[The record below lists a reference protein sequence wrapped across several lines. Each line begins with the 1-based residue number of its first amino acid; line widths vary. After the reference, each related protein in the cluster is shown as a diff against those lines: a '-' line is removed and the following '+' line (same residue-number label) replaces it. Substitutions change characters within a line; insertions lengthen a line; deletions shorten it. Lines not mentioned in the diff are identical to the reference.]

1 MLRRKK
7 CLAMLL
13 AGGQGSRLGVLTKKV
28 AKPAVPFGGK
38 YRIID
43 FALSNC
49 VNSGIDTVGVL
60 TQYKPMELNEYI
72 GNGQPWGLDRNSGGV
87 HILQP
92 YARTKSR
99 EWYKGTANAIYQNIN
114 FIDRFAPENVVILSG
129 DHIYKMDYSK
139 MIAKH
144 NKEKADCTIAVI
156 EVPLYEA
163 SRFGI
168 INTNEDNIIYEFE
181 EKPKKPKSTKASMGV
196 YVFRWSVLR
205 EYLLDDENDAK
216 SAHDFGKNI
225 IPAMLKGGR
234 KLSAYSFNGYWKD
247 VGTVDSLWE
256 ANMDIIKD
264 DSIFSFDDDK
274 LRIYARTTDSP
285 PTYIYSG
292 AEVVDSIITEGCEID
307 GKIENSVI
315 SNGCVIEKGA
325 YISKS
330 VILSGSVIKSGAC
343 VEYAIVGKGCTIGNG
358 AKVGEASKDDVM
370 PEITVVGDGITI
382 KDGEVIKKGEMREE
396 R

>member
-28 AKPAVPFGGK
+28 AKPAVSFGGK

-43 FALSNC
+43 FTLSNC

-72 GNGQPWGLDRNSGGV
+72 GNGQSWGLDRNSGGV

-114 FIDRFAPENVVILSG
+114 FVDRFDPENVVILSG
-129 DHIYKMDYSK
+129 DHIYKMDYSE
-139 MIAKH
+139 MVAEH
-144 NKEKADCTIAVI
+144 NRKKADCTIAVI
-156 EVPLYEA
+156 DVPISEA

-168 INTNEDNIIYEFE
+168 MNTKDDGTIYEFE

-196 YVFRWSVLR
+196 YVFRWKVLR
-205 EYLLDDENDAK
+205 DYLLSDEQDSK
-216 SAHDFGKNI
+216 SSHDFGKNI
-225 IPAMLKGGR
+225 IPAILESGK
-234 KLSAYSFNGYWKD
+234 KLIAYSFDGYWKD
-247 VGTVDSLWE
+247 VGTVYSLWE
-256 ANMDIIKD
+256 ANMDIIQEG
-264 DSIFSFDDDK
+264 SPLSLDDDK

-285 PTYIYSG
+285 PTFVSSG
-292 AEVVDSIITEGCEID
+292 AEIIDSIITKGCEIE
-307 GKIENSVI
+307 GKVENSVI
-315 SNGCVIEKGA
+315 SNGCIVEKGA
-325 YISKS
+325 SVFKS
-330 VILSGSVIKSGAC
+330 VILGGCVIKEGANI
-343 VEYAIVGKGCTIGNG
+343 EYAIIGEGCTVGKDTKIGGIPENG
-358 AKVGEASKDDVM
+358 ETPDIAVL
-370 PEITVVGDGITI
+370 GDGLNID
-382 KDGEVIKKGEMREE
+382 DGGVVLKGEMREE
-396 R
+396 

>member
-7 CLAMLL
+7 CIAMLL

-43 FALSNC
+43 FTLSNC

-114 FIDRFAPENVVILSG
+114 FVDRFDPENVVILSG

-139 MIAKH
+139 MVAEH
-144 NKEKADCTIAVI
+144 NKNKADCTIAVI
-156 EVPLYEA
+156 DVPLSEA

-168 INTNEDNIIYEFE
+168 MNTKEDGTIYEFE

-196 YVFRWSVLR
+196 YVFRWKVLR
-205 EYLLDDENDAK
+205 EYLLNDEEDAK

-225 IPAMLKGGR
+225 IPAMLSGGK
-234 KLSAYSFNGYWKD
+234 KLLAYSFKGYWKD
-247 VGTVDSLWE
+247 VGTIYSLWE
-256 ANMDIIKD
+256 ANMDLISEKEALAL
-264 DSIFSFDDDK
+264 DDDK
-274 LRIYARTTDSP
+274 LRVYARTSDSP
-285 PTYIYSG
+285 PTYIYDG
-292 AEVVDSIITEGCEID
+292 AQCMDSMITKGCEIA
-307 GKIENSVI
+307 GEIENSII
-315 SNGCVIEKGA
+315 SSGCTIEKGA
-325 YISKS
+325 KIVKS
-330 VILSGSVIKSGAC
+330 VILPESVIEEGAC
-343 VEYAIVGKGCTIGNG
+343 VEYAIVGEGCTIGKNAKIG
-358 AKVGEASKDDVM
+358 AVPKEGEIPDIA
-370 PEITVVGDGITI
+370 VVGDGITVGRDE
-382 KDGEVIKKGEMREE
+382 KVLSGEMREE
-396 R
+396 

>member
-1 MLRRKK
+1 
-7 CLAMLL
+7 MLL

-43 FALSNC
+43 FTLSNC

-114 FIDRFAPENVVILSG
+114 FVDRFAPENVVVLSG

-139 MIAKH
+139 MVAQH
-144 NKEKADCTIAVI
+144 NREKADCTIAVI
-156 EVPLYEA
+156 DVPIQEA

-168 INTNEDNIIYEFE
+168 MNTKSDGIIYEFE

-196 YVFRWSVLR
+196 YVFRWSILR
-205 EYLLDDENDAK
+205 EYLLKDEEDSK
-216 SAHDFGKNI
+216 SSHDFGKNI
-225 IPAMLKGGR
+225 IPAMLKGGKR
-234 KLSAYSFNGYWKD
+234 LLAYSFDGYWKD
-247 VGTVDSLWE
+247 VGTIYSLWE
-256 ANMDIIKD
+256 ANMDLLCEKAP
-264 DSIFSFDDDK
+264 FCLGGDK
-274 LRIYARTTDSP
+274 LKIYARTSDSP
-285 PTYIYSG
+285 PTFIY
-292 AEVVDSIITEGCEID
+292 DSADLKNSMITKGCEIA
-307 GKIENSVI
+307 GEIENSII
-315 SNGCVIEKGA
+315 SSGCIVEKGA
-325 YISKS
+325 KIVNS
-330 VILSGSVIKSGAC
+330 VILPGSIIEKNASVS
-343 VEYAIVGKGCTIGNG
+343 YAIVGENCRICKNST
-358 AKVGEASKDDVM
+358 VGSM
-370 PEITVVGDGITI
+370 PQNEEMPDIAVVGDGICI
-382 KDGEVIKKGEMREE
+382 NEGETVEKGEIREA
-396 R
+396 